1 VLLSG
6 WNSYNQKIGL
16 QVSTSKINGVVKVSR
31 RDWSRDRNVG
41 LGTELS
47 RVLRPAR
54 HKIGRFGDV
63 GLGRVVFTSL

>member
-1 VLLSG
+1 M
-6 WNSYNQKIGL
+6 
-16 QVSTSKINGVVKVSR
+16 STGKINGVVKVSR

-63 GLGRVVFTSL
+63 VLGRVVFTSL